1 MRVGQLPHLI
11 NLKLGQVGPADFGEA
26 GGGHVTLTLPDRAPA
41 QVNAQ
46 SLVLCA
52 AAPYF
57 IAIG

>member
-11 NLKLGQVGPADFGEA
+11 NLKLGQVGPGDFGEA

-46 SLVLCA
+46 SLALGA